1 MSFNLYNEEQRQAA
15 LESFRILDTA
25 PEESFDDLVLIA
37 SGICGMTMG
46 AITFVDKDRQW
57 LKSRKGL
64 EGSETSRADA
74 FCSHTI
80 LDPNSLLIVED
91 ARTDPRFCD
100 NPMVL
105 EEPHLCFYA
114 GASLVTRDGHALGSI
129 CVMDSVPRHLSEQQA
144 DTLKALARQVV
155 QLLELRR
162 VSSDL
167 EGMVREQGWYED
179 HLKQEN
185 AYLVQQNRTDPLT
198 GVGNRR
204 AFQDAQDRGQEEEC
218 TTWVALIDIDHFKS
232 INDTLGHAKGDEIL
246 VGLGAI
252 LKKHAK
258 EEETIARLGG
268 EEFVWLLQADTPEDA
283 RNRLEVLREDIQ
295 NRNDTIPYTV
305 SIGGST
311 WCGSNPMA
319 IALKQADEAL
329 YLAKLSGRNKVNI
342 YTA

>member
-1 MSFNLYNEEQRQAA
+1 MSSNLYNEEQRQIA

-37 SGICGMTMG
+37 SGICGMPMG

-114 GASLVTRDGHALGSI
+114 GAPLVTRDGHALGSI

-167 EGMVREQGWYED
+167 EGMVREQVWYED

-204 AFQDAQDRGQEEEC
+204 AFQDAQDFEQEEEC
-218 TTWVALIDIDHFKS
+218 TTWVALIDIDHFK
-232 INDTLGHAKGDEIL
+232 
-246 VGLGAI
+246 
-252 LKKHAK
+252 
-258 EEETIARLGG
+258 
-268 EEFVWLLQADTPEDA
+268 
-283 RNRLEVLREDIQ
+283 LENLREDIQ
-295 NRNDTIPYTV
+295 SRTDNTPYTV
-305 SIGGST
+305 SIGAST
-311 WCGSNPMA
+311 RCGSEPMA
-319 IALKQADEAL
+319 TALKQADEAL